1 MTQAVWDVALDPRAA
16 GLEPIFSYQADPSE
30 PDAIGRAVMVP
41 LGRREVL
48 GFVIG
53 ERTVTE
59 SELGFP
65 FSELR
70 PVAEVIDG
78 IRIPPVQ
85 VRLATWI
92 AEQYLCSVPTALS
105 LAVPPGLRDRLI
117 TRWELTGTAY
127 TGRSAATLEALRTIE
142 ASDRVYREKVGVKT
156 EAGVLKILKALRRDG
171 VLRSKLELAPFQD
184 RRVTERMY
192 RLCPSTEQIDRFV
205 RDHGKKRPAQV
216 LTVMRLQSAPS
227 LVLSAGEIRAMAGVT
242 DTTVRAVIDAG
253 VLVEVESDAL
263 EAERQ
268 APPEL
273 NAAQALA
280 FEAVR
285 ESIVRQVGERYLLF
299 GVTGSGKTEVYLRCI
314 AEALAQGKQALYLV
328 PEIALATQAIAQLRR
343 RFGRGVVVLHSELTP
358 LERLKTW
365 MRIAQGEVAIVLGPR
380 SALFAPMPNLGVV
393 ILDEEHE
400 SAYKQ
405 DSNPRYHGRRVA
417 TELVGRQQCPLVL
430 GSATP
435 SLESFFE
442 AQQTE
447 ALAVEQDALTARS
460 SRLTLL
466 TLPTRAVASASL
478 PPVQIADLGE
488 PFRRSQPSLFLPS
501 LKDGLEFALEQG
513 NQAILLYN
521 RRAYAPFLQ
530 CRTCGHRVGCP
541 HCSVTLSYHRGINQL
556 RCHQCGYATDAYT
569 ECVNCDRGKMLP
581 FGVGTERIEQALRDE
596 FPTARIARLDRDV
609 AARKGA
615 LETILTQFRNQELD
629 FLVGTQMV
637 AKGLDFPN
645 VTLVGVISADVSLS
659 VPEFRSEERTYQLLS
674 QVAGRAGRGTKPGKV
689 IIQTFTPEHPAVR
702 LVAEHD
708 YPNFYDYA
716 IKIRE
721 EAGYPPYCRLV
732 NVVVSSAE
740 PVHQSPE
747 FAEFGRDIAQHFTVR
762 GPAPCPLERIRDQ
775 NRWHFL
781 VALREDES
789 PAALRALADRYQSRT
804 TWQITVDVDPM
815 NLM

>member
-1 MTQAVWDVALDPRAA
+1 MTRTVWDVALDPRAA
-16 GLEPIFSYQADPSE
+16 GQEPIFSYRADSGE

-48 GFVIG
+48 GFVIDV
-53 ERTVTE
+53 RTVTE
-59 SELGFP
+59 TELGFP

-70 PVAEVIDG
+70 PVVELIEG

-85 VRLATWI
+85 VRLARWI
-92 AEQYLCSVPTALS
+92 ADQYVCSVPTALS

-117 TRWELTGTAY
+117 TRWELTEVPY
-127 TGRSAATLEALRTIE
+127 TGKSAATREVLRTIE
-142 ASDRVYREKVGVKT
+142 SSDRVFREKVGVKT
-156 EAGVLKILKALRRDG
+156 DAGILKILKALRKDG
-171 VLRSKLELAPFQD
+171 VLRARLELAPFQD
-184 RRVTERMY
+184 RRVNDRMY
-192 RLCPSTEQIDRFV
+192 RLCPSTDAIEAFV
-205 RDHGKKRPAQV
+205 REHAKKRPAQV
-216 LTVMRLQSAPS
+216 LTVMRLQTAPS

-253 VLVEVESDAL
+253 VLVEVKMDEIES
-263 EAERQ
+263 ERQ
-268 APPEL
+268 TPPVL
-273 NAAQALA
+273 NPAQQLA
-280 FEAVR
+280 FDAVR
-285 ESIVRQVGERYLLF
+285 DAIVAQVGERYLLF

-393 ILDEEHE
+393 IMDEEHE

-405 DSNPRYHGRRVA
+405 DSNPRYHGRHVA
-417 TELVGRQQCPLVL
+417 TEWANLQQCPLVM

-435 SLESFFE
+435 SLESFYE

-447 ALAVEQDALTARS
+447 ALAVAEDALQSRA

-466 TLPTRAVASASL
+466 TLPTRAVTAASL
-478 PPVQIADLGE
+478 PPVQISDLGDS
-488 PFRRSQPSLFLPS
+488 FRRSAPSLFLPS

-513 NQAILLYN
+513 NQAILFYN
-521 RRAYAPFLQ
+521 RRAFAPFLQ
-530 CRTCGHRVGCP
+530 CRTCGDRVGCP
-541 HCSVTLSYHRGINQL
+541 HCSVTLSYHKGLNEL
-556 RCHQCGYATDAYT
+556 RCHQCGYAAEAYT
-569 ECVNCDRGKMLP
+569 TCVSCPNGVLRP
-581 FGVGTERIEQALRDE
+581 FGMGTERIEQALRDE

-615 LETILTQFRNQELD
+615 LETILTQFRNQEID

-645 VTLVGVISADVSLS
+645 VTLVGVVSADVSLS

-674 QVAGRAGRGTKPGKV
+674 QVAGRAGRGHKPGKV
-689 IIQTFTPEHPAVR
+689 IIQTFTPDHPAIR
-702 LVAEHD
+702 LVADHN
-708 YPNFYDYA
+708 YPSFYEYA

-721 EAGYPPYCRLV
+721 EAGYPPYCRLANIV
-732 NVVVSSAE
+732 ISGAQ
-740 PVHQSPE
+740 PFDKTPE
-747 FAEFGRDIAQHFTVR
+747 FRALGTDLSQHYQIR
-762 GPAPCPLERIRDQ
+762 GPAPCPLERLRDLH
-775 NRWHFL
+775 RWHFL
-781 VALREDES
+781 VTLRDTES
-789 PAALRALADRYQSRT
+789 PSMLRDIAARHDRPS
-804 TWQITVDVDPM
+804 WQITIDVDPM